1 MVKRYMKGLTP
12 IRSNALYNKG
22 YTSIIEMSKADFDKC
37 TKPKWFILNGDKV
50 RLKTKAEN
58 KVWQDADAL
67 KEAKKEAKITRNEA
81 LAACTVEVNGNVYQA
96 REKDA
101 IRIQT
106 VLAALEAGQMY
117 EWHMADD
124 EPVSVPKEDLQEA
137 FAKGVA
143 AVMKIRAE
151 FTAAWKAL

>member
-1 MVKRYMKGLTP
+1 MRNRYMNGLNP
-12 IRSNALYNKG
+12 LPDRLE
-22 YTSIIEMSKADFDKC
+22 TSPSHTHTIKMKNEEYDTC
-37 TKPKWFILNGDKV
+37 TNSDWFIMDGGEP
-50 RLKTKAEN
+50 RLKNAAEL
-58 KVWQDADAL
+58 KVDADAL
-67 KEAKKEAKITRNEA
+67 AKKEAKKAAKQSRNEA
-81 LAACTVEVNGNVYQA
+81 LDACTVEVNGNVYQA

-137 FAKGVA
+137 LGKGIA

>member
-1 MVKRYMKGLTP
+1 MVKRYMVGLSP
-12 IRSNALYNKG
+12 QPDRVFYSKQYD
-22 YTSIIEMSKADFDKC
+22 SVIEMSQANYDKC
-37 TKPKWFILNGDKV
+37 NNSDWFIMDGGV
-50 RLKTKAEN
+50 PRLKNKAEL
-58 KVWQDADAL
+58 KVDADVEAKESGR
-67 KEAKKEAKITRNEA
+67 KEAKQSRNEA
-81 LAACTVEVNGNVYQA
+81 LDACTVEVNGNVYQA

-117 EWHMADD
+117 DWHMADD

-137 FAKGVA
+137 LGKGIA

>member
-1 MVKRYMKGLTP
+1 VK
-12 IRSNALYNKG
+12 
-22 YTSIIEMSKADFDKC
+22 FQ
-37 TKPKWFILNGDKV
+37 
-50 RLKTKAEN
+50 AEN

-67 KEAKKEAKITRNEA
+67 NKARGAAKQSRDKS
-81 LAACTVEVNGNVYQA
+81 LSACTVEVNGNVYQA

-124 EPVSVPKEDLQEA
+124 EPVSVPKEDLQKA
-137 FAKGVA
+137 LSLGIA

>member
-1 MVKRYMKGLTP
+1 MKKRYMIGLSPQPDLAKYKGHD
-12 IRSNALYNKG
+12 SV
-22 YTSIIEMSKADFDKC
+22 IEMSQANYDKC
-37 TKPKWFILNGDKV
+37 TGSSWFIMDGDKV
-50 RLKTKAEN
+50 RLKTKAEL
-58 KVWQDADAL
+58 KVDTDVDL
-67 KEAKKEAKITRNEA
+67 KESGRKEAKQSRDEA

-137 FAKGVA
+137 LGKGIA